1 MATKLYQLFCE
12 LCNWKKI
19 TQGNDADQLHQ
30 HPTSPIPTTSP
41 KLEDNK
47 SVVGKSQKQPKKFRC
62 PQCGRLIIP
71 KIIDDP
77 QAKLD
82 EQLDAEQRMK
92 HRIEEEEKIK
102 EEIKKRNEQ
111 SKLIRNKTSIT
122 Q

>member
-12 LCNWKKI
+12 LCNWKMI
-19 TQGNDADQLHQ
+19 TQGDDADQLYL
-30 HPTSPIPTTSP
+30 HPTSPIPTAIP
-41 KLEDNK
+41 KLEENK
-47 SVVGKSQKQPKKFRC
+47 SVPGKLQKQPKKFRC

-71 KIIDDP
+71 KIIEDP

-82 EQLDAEQRMK
+82 EQLDAELRMK
-92 HRIEEEEKIK
+92 RRLEEEEKIK

-111 SKLIRNKTSIT
+111 NKLARNKASTT